1 MTKVLASCG
10 EAMGVAFG
18 MDPYRVLKRPIVT
31 EKSSFQ
37 SDNLN
42 RYTFEVD
49 VRASKQQ
56 VKDAVEQVFGVQVV
70 AVNTMNVR
78 GKRRRWGRIVG
89 RTKDWRKAI
98 VTLAP
103 GQSIQLFEGV

>member
-1 MTKVLASCG
+1 
-10 EAMGVAFG
+10 
-18 MDPYRVLKRPIVT
+18 MDPYEILKRPIVT

-49 VRASKQQ
+49 PRANKRQI
-56 VKDAVEQVFGVQVV
+56 KEAVEQVFSVEVVGVNV
-70 AVNTMNVR
+70 MNVR
-78 GKRRRWGRIVG
+78 GKQRRWGRIVG
-89 RTKDWRKAI
+89 RTRDWKKAV

-103 GQSIQLFEGV
+103 NNSIQLFEGV

>member
-1 MTKVLASCG
+1 
-10 EAMGVAFG
+10 
-18 MDPYRVLKRPIVT
+18 MDPYEILKRPIVT

-37 SDNLN
+37 SDSLN

-49 VRASKQQ
+49 VRANKRQI
-56 VKDAVEQVFGVQVV
+56 KEAVEQVFSVEVIGVNV
-70 AVNTMNVR
+70 MNVR

-89 RTKDWRKAI
+89 RTRDWKKAV

-103 GQSIQLFEGV
+103 NNSIQFFEGV

>member
-1 MTKVLASCG
+1 
-10 EAMGVAFG
+10 
-18 MDPYRVLKRPIVT
+18 MDAYEILKRPIVT

-37 SDNLN
+37 SDSLN

-49 VRASKQQ
+49 VRANKRQI
-56 VKDAVEQVFGVQVV
+56 KEAVEKVFNVEVVGVNV
-70 AVNTMNVR
+70 MNVR

-89 RTKDWRKAI
+89 RTRDWKKAV

-103 GQSIQLFEGV
+103 NNSIQFFEGV